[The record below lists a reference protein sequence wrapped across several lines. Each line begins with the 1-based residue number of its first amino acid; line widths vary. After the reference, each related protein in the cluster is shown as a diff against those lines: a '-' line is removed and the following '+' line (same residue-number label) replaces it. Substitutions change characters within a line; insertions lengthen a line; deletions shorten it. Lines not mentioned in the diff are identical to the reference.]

1 MLSSVSILLVPRLCV
16 MLANGVLIGVCGSR
30 SGEEREE
37 REDRPALS
45 LSPGT
50 PPIFP
55 PLVSPAGRSEHRRSA
70 GGGLAGLAVA
80 GLHQVS
86 CDLAREWLLAPRSSL
101 YQPASQSDLENIIPH
116 QLFVI
121 SHHSPSQSQ
130 SQGQGQTSPTLISI
144 EVGCL

>member
-30 SGEEREE
+30 RGERGG
-37 REDRPALS
+37 RGQAALS

-101 YQPASQSDLENIIPH
+101 YQPVSQSDLANIIPH

-130 SQGQGQTSPTLISI
+130 GQGQVQTSPTLISI

>member
-37 REDRPALS
+37 REDRPALP

-86 CDLAREWLLAPRSSL
+86 CDLAREWLLAPLSL
-101 YQPASQSDLENIIPH
+101 PASQPVRLGKYHPTSVVCH
-116 QLFVI
+116 QPPLT
-121 SHHSPSQSQ
+121 QSEPGP
-130 SQGQGQTSPTLISI
+130 GQGPDLTNSIRI